1 MPRLKKVPCAHC
13 DAKLVGGVSFCTN
26 CEQPTIWAS
35 HEERTEW
42 ELHQWSQKRSSRP
55 KRRVS
60 VEVAEVTPIQSRRTA
75 GPTKPIVKHPA
86 AQAVAQAVPIV
97 SPPKARP
104 RATKPAAE
112 QVTPPAAPEK
122 KQVAKAKPEPE
133 RAPARKASRKPVT
146 SKAPAAKA
154 APAAEVPPA
163 APPAPIVVEQATTEI
178 ATAAPAMP
186 DHAAEQTAL
195 LRELLQHVISIEE
208 KINGNGSR
216 RLRLL
221 KRSG

>member
-60 VEVAEVTPIQSRRTA
+60 AEIAEVTPIQSRRGA
-75 GPTKPIVKHPA
+75 GPTQPIVKHPA
-86 AQAVAQAVPIV
+86 AQAAPVV
-97 SPPKARP
+97 SSPKARV
-104 RATKPAAE
+104 RATKPAPE
-112 QVTPPAAPEK
+112 RVTPPAAPEK
-122 KQVAKAKPEPE
+122 KQVAKAKPE
-133 RAPARKASRKPVT
+133 RASARKAPSRPLA

-154 APAAEVPPA
+154 APAVPA
-163 APPAPIVVEQATTEI
+163 APEPKAEPAATPAPAVTQPASIDLPASS
-178 ATAAPAMP
+178 PAMP
-186 DHAAEQTAL
+186 DHAAEQTAI
-195 LRELLQHVISIEE
+195 LRELLKHVISIEE